1 MIGLIGSGTRINLT
15 MDQMGNVQ
23 KDRTVLGFEVL
34 HISITGWMDIVYVFM
49 EEYVQFLCN

>member
-1 MIGLIGSGTRINLT
+1 MIGLIGSGTRISLT

-23 KDRTVLGFEVL
+23 KDRIVFGFTV

>member
-1 MIGLIGSGTRINLT
+1 MIGLIGSGTRISLT